1 MRCARCGFDST
12 DLWAVLPLVV
22 SLLQREGRVTYRAL
36 KREFGCDEAFLAD
49 LREELVLAKQV
60 AIDDEEGK
68 VLVWVGAS
76 PVSGPT
82 LPMPSPA
89 TGDQKTR
96 IGNLPPLP
104 QDSQLGTRHFS
115 SRDADPQTRDPGRD
129 AGERRQLTV
138 MFCDLVGSTALSGQ
152 LDPEDLREVMRS
164 YQEAVAEVI
173 RPFDGYIARY
183 LGDGL
188 LIYFGY
194 PWAHEDDAQRAVR
207 AGLATAARMPYL
219 NSRLRQT
226 LGAQQVAP
234 LQVRIGIHTGLVV
247 VGEMGSE
254 DYRDPTAIVGET
266 PNIAARLQEITEPD
280 TV

>member
-68 VLVWVGAS
+68 VLVWVGAP

-82 LPMPSPA
+82 LQMPSPA
-89 TGDQKTR
+89 TGDQKAR

-104 QDSQLGTRHFS
+104 QDSRLGTRHFS
-115 SRDADPQTRDPGRD
+115 SSDADPQTRDPGRD

-152 LDPEDLREVMRS
+152 LDPEDLREVMRA
-164 YQEAVAEVI
+164 YQETAAAVI
-173 RPFDGYIARY
+173 TRYDGYIA
-183 LGDGL
+183 
-188 LIYFGY
+188 
-194 PWAHEDDAQRAVR
+194 E
-207 AGLATAARMPYL
+207 
-219 NSRLRQT
+219 
-226 LGAQQVAP
+226 
-234 LQVRIGIHTGLVV
+234 
-247 VGEMGSE
+247 
-254 DYRDPTAIVGET
+254 
-266 PNIAARLQEITEPD
+266 
-280 TV
+280 